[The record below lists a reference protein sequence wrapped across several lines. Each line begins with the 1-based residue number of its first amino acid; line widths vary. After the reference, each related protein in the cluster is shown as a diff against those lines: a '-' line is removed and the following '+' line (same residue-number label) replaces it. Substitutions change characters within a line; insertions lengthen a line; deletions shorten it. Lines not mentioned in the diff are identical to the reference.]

1 MIYKLL
7 SRLGIEVWKD
17 VPDYKGH
24 YQVSNLGNIRSI
36 KFNKIKKI
44 KHLISTSKRWRV
56 NLYIKG
62 KKPSTNNRI
71 SVLVAE
77 AFLNHKRS
85 GHKLVVDHIDN
96 NKTNDNLYN
105 LQIITQRQN
114 LTKDRKN
121 RTGYTGVNKVGNRFY
136 AGIKIGKKSI
146 WLGSYKTPEEAS
158 NAYQKKLYKINNNGC

>member
-77 AFLNHKRS
+77 AFFCL
-85 GHKLVVDHIDN
+85 
-96 NKTNDNLYN
+96 LY
-105 LQIITQRQN
+105 TSPSPR
-114 LTKDRKN
+114 D
-121 RTGYTGVNKVGNRFY
+121 
-136 AGIKIGKKSI
+136 
-146 WLGSYKTPEEAS
+146 
-158 NAYQKKLYKINNNGC
+158 